1 MDDDRVVDGA
11 VAVAYLPEVSAAGAA
26 SAFLALSV
34 PSPGFLVAHVVC
46 EKLCAVYYLCAGNDW
61 QKSAGDFMCLIC
73 RRKRLPAG
81 AFSKSQVGESA
92 HAAA

>member
-34 PSPGFLVAHVVC
+34 PSPGLTVVC

-81 AFSKSQVGESA
+81 AFSKSQVCDSA
-92 HAAA
+92 HATA